1 MSAVRMLAGNDIRR
15 RWRSVVA
22 LTLLVGAVG
31 AIVLATAAGAR
42 RSHSALPRFN
52 AYSRSSDV
60 EISIGIP
67 TASQL
72 AAFRRSPGVAAM
84 AYLHA
89 YSLQIKGHE
98 NLAIAAPADSAMGTV
113 VDRVRLVKGR
123 LADPTAPD
131 EVTIGE
137 RLAAQTHLGVGSHL
151 EAESFSQ
158 AQIDKAFSGGDPGP
172 PAGPRLRL
180 RVVGIVRRPLD
191 LGVREESGGVALL
204 TPGFGKKYEGRIGR
218 FTDVL
223 RVKTD
228 AGTADVPRVIAT
240 ARKLW
245 GKAQTFS
252 VQPLGIE
259 TQGANSAID
268 VLTAALWIF
277 AGVTALAGAVAIGIV
292 LTRDIARA
300 SVDQLT
306 LRSLGV
312 THGQRGVA
320 SSARALIIAGGS
332 ALLAGTGA
340 VLASPLFPLRLARRA
355 DPDVGLHAD
364 WVVLGIGVV
373 LVAVVVLSVAFVA
386 AWRATR
392 VLSPDRSRLPSR
404 PFTAPVVEAAARA
417 GMPPAATNG
426 LRMALQAGRGESAV
440 PIRSAFAGAV
450 AGIAGITAVFVFAAS
465 LGHLESTPK
474 LYGWTF
480 DLKTEVGT
488 KPGVPCADRDDH
500 GLADAPGVAAIA
512 IACTQGVEV
521 DGHPVSAWAIQSLRG
536 AISPAIVAGRAPR
549 GASEIALG
557 SVTLDATKKRIGDTV
572 RVEAQGG
579 DRRYRIV
586 GRTVLPTLSSE
597 SLQPLADGA
606 SFTIAG
612 LRPIL
617 VSGANETHFLL
628 VKARS
633 GADIDALERRARA
646 IPRSKNTGTP
656 SIPVEIDRLRQINWF
671 PAILAILLTSLALVA
686 VGHALVTSVRRRR
699 REIALLK
706 TIGFGRRQ
714 VGATIAWQATTLAF
728 VGLAVG
734 VPIGLVIGRSVW
746 QLVADGFWW
755 SASGGGLG
763 VETVTAVPTLGL
775 IVTIVGAIAL
785 VNVIAFFPGRSA
797 ARTRPAVALRSE

>member
-1 MSAVRMLAGNDIRR
+1 MLAASDIRR

-42 RSHSALPRFN
+42 RSESALPRFN

-67 TASQL
+67 TTSQL
-72 AAFRRSPGVAAM
+72 AAFRRSPGVAAF
-84 AYLHA
+84 AYLYA
-89 YSLQIKGHE
+89 YSLQIKGYE
-98 NLAIAAPADSAMGTV
+98 NLAIAAPADSAMGNV
-113 VDRVRLVKGR
+113 VDRVRLIKGR
-123 LADPTAPD
+123 LADPKAPD

-137 RLAAQTHLGVGSHL
+137 RLAAQTHLGLGSHL
-151 EAESFSQ
+151 DAESFTQ
-158 AQIDKAFSGGDPGP
+158 AQIDKAIAGGDFGA
-172 PAGPRLRL
+172 PAGPRVRL

-204 TPGFGKKYEGRIGR
+204 TVGFGKQYEGRIGR
-218 FTDVL
+218 FSDVL

-228 AGTADVPRVIAT
+228 AGTADVPRVIAN

-245 GKAQTFS
+245 GKSPTFG

-259 TQGANSAID
+259 TQGANSAIN

-277 AGVTALAGAVAIGIV
+277 AGVTALAGTVAIGIV
-292 LTRDIARA
+292 LTRDIARS
-300 SVDQLT
+300 SVEQST

-312 THGQRGVA
+312 TRGQRGVA
-320 SSARALIIAGGS
+320 SGARALIVAGGG

-340 VLASPLFPLRLARRA
+340 VLASPRFPLGVARRA

-364 WVVLGIGVV
+364 WVVLAIGVV

-392 VLSPDRSRLPSR
+392 VLTSDRLTRSR
-404 PFTAPVVEAAARA
+404 PFTAPMVDAAARA
-417 GMPPAATNG
+417 GMPPTATNG
-426 LRMALQAGRGESAV
+426 LRMALHTGRGESAV
-440 PIRSAFAGAV
+440 PVRSAFAGAV

-465 LGHLESTPK
+465 LGHVESTPK

-488 KPGVPCADRDDH
+488 KSGVPCADRDDH
-500 GLADAPGVAAIA
+500 GLADAPGVAAIS
-512 IACTQGVEV
+512 IACTQSVEV
-521 DGHPVSAWAIQSLRG
+521 DGHPVSALAMQSLRG
-536 AISPAIVAGRAPR
+536 AISPEVVAGRAPR

-557 SVTLDATKKRIGDTV
+557 SVTLDAANKKIGDTV

-586 GRTVLPTLSSE
+586 GRVVLPTLSSE

-606 SFTIAG
+606 SFTVAG
-612 LRPIL
+612 LAPIL
-617 VSGANETHFLL
+617 DPGEFETHFLL

-633 GADIDALERRARA
+633 RADIGALERQARA
-646 IPRSKNTGTP
+646 IPRAKSTGTP
-656 SIPVEIDRLRQINWF
+656 SVPVEVDRLRQINWF
-671 PAILAILLTSLALVA
+671 PAILAILLTTLALVA

-699 REIALLK
+699 RELALLK

-714 VGATIAWQATTLAF
+714 VGATVAWQATTLAF

-734 VPIGLVIGRSVW
+734 IPIGLLLGRSVW
-746 QLVADGFWW
+746 QLVAD
-755 SASGGGLG
+755 SLG
-763 VETVTAVPTLGL
+763 VETVSTIPTLGL
-775 IVTIVGAIAL
+775 IATIVGAFAL
-785 VNVIAFFPGRSA
+785 VNLIAFFPGRSA

>member
-1 MSAVRMLAGNDIRR
+1 MSAVRMLAASDIRR

-42 RSHSALPRFN
+42 RSDTALPRFN
-52 AYSRSSDV
+52 TFARSSDV
-60 EISIGIP
+60 EISVGFP

-72 AAFRRSPGVAAM
+72 AAFRRSPGVAAFAQM
-84 AYLHA
+84 HA
-89 YSLQIKGHE
+89 YSLVVKGNE
-98 NLAIAAPADSAMGTV
+98 NLAIAVPADSAMGDV
-113 VDRVRLVKGR
+113 VDRVRLIKGR

-137 RLAAQTHLGVGSHL
+137 QLAAETHLRVGSDL
-151 EAESFSQ
+151 DADSFSQ
-158 AQIDKAFSGGDPGP
+158 AQINRAFSGGDPGG
-172 PAGPRLRL
+172 PAGPRVRL

-191 LGVREESGGVALL
+191 LGVRAESGGVAII
-204 TPGFGKKYEGRIGR
+204 TPAFGEKYHGRIGV

-245 GKAQTFS
+245 GKALTFQ

-259 TQGANSAID
+259 TQGATSAID
-268 VLTAALWIF
+268 VLTAALWVF
-277 AGVTALAGAVAIGIV
+277 AGVTALAGVVAIGIV

-300 SVDQLT
+300 SIDQSI
-306 LRSLGV
+306 LRGLGA
-312 THGQRGVA
+312 TRGQRGA
-320 SSARALIIAGGS
+320 ACSARALIVAGGG
-332 ALLAGTGA
+332 ALLAGIGA
-340 VLASPLFPLRLARRA
+340 VLASPLFPFGVARRA

-364 WVVLGIGVV
+364 WLVLGIGVP
-373 LVAVVVLSVAFVA
+373 LVAVVVAMVALVA
-386 AWRATR
+386 AWRATH
-392 VLSPDRSRLPSR
+392 VLSADRLTRSR
-404 PFTAPVVEAAARA
+404 PFTAPLVEATARV

-450 AGIAGITAVFVFAAS
+450 AGIAGITAVLVFAAG

-480 DLKTEVGT
+480 DVKTEVGT

-500 GLADAPGVAAIA
+500 GLADAPGVAAISV
-512 IACTQGVEV
+512 ACVQGVEV

-536 AISPAIVAGRAPR
+536 AIGPEVVAGRAPR
-549 GASEIALG
+549 SASEIALG
-557 SVTLDATKKRIGDTV
+557 SVTLDATKKRLGDTV

-579 DRRYRIV
+579 VRRYRIV
-586 GRTVLPTLSSE
+586 GRVVLPTLSTE

-606 SFTIAG
+606 SFTLAG
-612 LRPIL
+612 LGPIL
-617 VSGANETHFLL
+617 APGENETHFLL

-633 GADIDALERRARA
+633 SADIGALERRARA
-646 IPRSKNTGTP
+646 IPRSKNTGTAA
-656 SIPVEIDRLRQINWF
+656 IPVEVDRLRQINWF
-671 PAILAILLTSLALVA
+671 PAILAILLTTLALVA

-714 VGATIAWQATTLAF
+714 VGATIAWQATTLAV
-728 VGLAVG
+728 VGLAAG
-734 VPIGLVIGRSVW
+734 IPIGLLLGRSVW
-746 QLVADGFWW
+746 QFVADGFWW
-755 SASGGGLG
+755 SRGGGLG
-763 VETVTAVPTLGL
+763 IETVSTVPTVGL
-775 IVTIVGAIAL
+775 IATTVSALVL
-785 VNVIAFFPGRSA
+785 VNVIAFFPGRA
-797 ARTRPAVALRSE
+797 ASRTRPAVALRSE